1 MERRPVKSVLEE
13 NTSLLMAIP
22 GVVGI
27 GQGEYDGKP
36 CIKVFVKEKSPELL
50 SQIPE
55 NLGGYSVI
63 IEETGEF
70 HALG

>member
-1 MERRPVKSVLEE
+1 MGI
-13 NTSLLMAIP
+13 T
-22 GVVGI
+22 GVAGI
-27 GQGEYDGKP
+27 GQGEYDGKS
-36 CIKVFVKEKSPELL
+36 CIKVFVTEKSPELL

-55 NLGGYSVI
+55 DLGGYPVI